1 MLDLLLC
8 RLSNTA
14 ADLSGE
20 GNADAAA
27 TLGSGLAKLLMQ
39 QVLQQDG
46 APVRIEDCDVSKVGH
61 LACRV

>member
-20 GNADAAA
+20 GNADVAA

-46 APVRIEDCDVSKVGH
+46 APVRIEDFNVSKVRH